1 MMMSSNAV
9 TKFRFDTTSLLSFVR
24 LFAIDQRKHDM
35 PMGEKVLEGAPT
47 SVEKISNQ
55 KNLWLFHILSLRNK
69 QEK

>member
-47 SVEKISNQ
+47 SVEKIQ
-55 KNLWLFHILSLRNK
+55 IKRICGVFHILSLRNK